1 MNRGGIPM
9 QAKQKPLRSLQSCR
23 IQSRTTV
30 SYTHLDVYKRQAQY
44 ILDHS
49 TYSKNASELRK
60 RFSEYNKTI
69 REMYDQMTL
78 TEKMILDVLVLELI
92 NIKKHQEVI
101 SYEKPNS

>member
-1 MNRGGIPM
+1 MQENDFDMN
-9 QAKQKPLRSLQSCR
+9 QKFMNHIGSMLNC
-23 IQSRTTV
+23 T
-30 SYTHLDVYKRQAQY
+30 AQY